1 MKLTTM
7 TDKVFQRKFNANN
20 RLAKNYIA
28 MLMNPNRK
36 DTSEEREFFRCMI
49 SCSLCNAVMTDARDS
64 HNAVPL
70 SENRCCES
78 CNDQKVIPARINAML
93 KAA

>member
-7 TDKVFQRKFNANN
+7 TDKAFQRKFNANN

-28 MLMNPNRK
+28 TLMNPNRK
-36 DTSEEREFFRCMI
+36 DTSAERRFFKCMI
-49 SCSLCNAVMTDARDS
+49 SCSLCNALITDARDS

-70 SENRCCES
+70 SEYRCCAS
-78 CNDQKVIPARINAML
+78 CNEQKVIPARIDAIR